1 MCTTDGT
8 IFDIDNILSWLL
20 KHGTNPVTGKK
31 LEVDDLIRLKF
42 VKNEQGEYVDPV
54 TFKVFT
60 NNSHIM
66 TIKNTGNVFG
76 YDTVERL
83 NIKAK
88 MWRDLVSDEEFGRKD
103 IITLQDPQNLSGRD
117 LSSFK
122 YIKDGVS
129 TLTPTQERERNAN
142 VNKSALGNAAAVLA
156 STAEQPSNKPQ
167 VGRYLSQPTS
177 KSSSRTTAKALTAN
191 KPSPSSISKSPPTSK
206 PSSTTAKALH
216 TTGQA
221 AASLTSTGLTPHTST
236 APATLSR
243 EAYLLTPKRV
253 KHSGYCTLTTS
264 HGPITLELLPQHAP
278 RAVWNFIS
286 LAKKGY
292 YDNVAFHRN
301 IRNFMLQG
309 GDPTGTGRG
318 GTSIWGTAFKDEWA
332 TSPLSHDKR
341 GVLSMANKGKDTN
354 TSQFFITYRAC
365 KHLDRK
371 HTIFGNILAGHEPT
385 LATLKAIEAVEV
397 EDGTSKP
404 IEDVKI
410 EDVNIFDDPFDRFL
424 KEEEDEKER
433 EGVREEVERNGGAED
448 ERVTWT
454 GKRIG
459 GNDAIEVGKYLDGGG
474 VGSKMN
480 VEEWEQDVEEPAKK
494 KVKASGGFGNFD
506 GW

>member
-1 MCTTDGT
+1 M
-8 IFDIDNILSWLL
+8 
-20 KHGTNPVTGKK
+20 TGKK
-31 LEVDDLIRLKF
+31 LEVDDLIQLNF
-42 VKNEQGEYVDPV
+42 VKNERGEYVDPV

-60 NNSHIM
+60 NNSHIVA
-66 TIKNTGNVFG
+66 IKNTGNVFS

-88 MWRDLVSDEEFGRKD
+88 MWRDLVSDETFGRKD
-103 IITLQDPQNLSGRD
+103 LITLQDPQNLSGRD

-129 TLTPTQERERNAN
+129 TLTPVQERERHAS
-142 VNKSALGNAAAVLA
+142 VNKSALGNAAAVLPP
-156 STAEQPSNKPQ
+156 STQQTSENPQ
-167 VGRYLSQPTS
+167 VGKYLSQSAPKSISSPT
-177 KSSSRTTAKALTAN
+177 TTALTN
-191 KPSPSSISKSPPTSK
+191 TKSNPSLQFNAPPTSK
-206 PSSTTAKALH
+206 APSATAKALH

-243 EAYLLTPKRV
+243 EAYLLTPKRI
-253 KHSGYCTLTTS
+253 KHSGYATLTTT
-264 HGPITLELLPQHAP
+264 HGPITLELHPQHAS
-278 RAVWNFIS
+278 RAVWNFVS

-385 LATLKAIEAVEV
+385 LATLAAIEAVEV
-397 EDGTSKP
+397 EEGTSKP
-404 IEDVKI
+404 IEDVRI
-410 EDVNIFDDPFDRFL
+410 EDVNIFDDPFERFL
-424 KEEEDEKER
+424 REEEEMRER

-448 ERVTWT
+448 EKVTWT
-454 GKRIG
+454 GRRIG
-459 GNDAIEVGKYLDGGG
+459 KEDGVEVGKYLDGGASRK
-474 VGSKMN
+474 VN
-480 VEEWEQDVEEPAKK
+480 IEEWEQDVEEPVRK
-494 KVKASGGFGNFD
+494 KVKATGGFGNFD